1 MITIILKKVINDNNV
16 NNDKP
21 KNNIQIIVE
30 LQREHN
36 KIK

>member
-21 KNNIQIIVE
+21 KKNIQIIVE